1 VWRGASGGALP
12 AAAAHLSESNPD
24 RSWQTEADPMT
35 LQESHP
41 LSSSSLW
48 ISVASGGG
56 IDATDL
62 ASGDGARTDGL
73 QTRLGLTVG
82 LAR

>member
-1 VWRGASGGALP
+1 
-12 AAAAHLSESNPD
+12 
-24 RSWQTEADPMT
+24 MT